1 MARIIPVG
9 EPANEAERMVLR
21 HLREA
26 APDDWIVVSNFELP
40 YGPGRPM
47 FEVDLA
53 IVADHAVYLADTK
66 GVHGRVQVRGGR
78 WYPQGAPF
86 PSPARKI
93 RNHARVAG
101 DLLARSR
108 AASAGL
114 GSVWCEGLVIL
125 PYPGATLHD
134 PDGRDEVSTHH
145 LDDLVPFLKRHR
157 PPGQGRRPGED
168 ISALREDIARVF
180 QAETRPPS
188 GPRRFG
194 HYEVVETLYEASP
207 GDLADLDGDP
217 ARRVSVYRV
226 RLADQPRSGTRILQA
241 HAVDPLLPD
250 GARSTAYAR
259 IGNPVQALSKLPP
272 SPYIVPCETSFPLDE
287 GDGYAVVLK
296 DVLAEALRV
305 RLDARG
311 QGALGADARRRVVD
325 GVLGGLA
332 VAHAHRVVHRYLSPE
347 TVLIGRNGTAM
358 LTGFDYAHPG
368 PGRPREESRG
378 IEAYA
383 HQSPAYLAPECHD
396 RPGVFSPATD
406 LYAAGVL
413 FHELYTGEEPALGTG
428 GTSIDSL
435 GDADRIDPELKAV
448 IRDLLSADP
457 AARPPARE
465 AIRRL
470 SRADTGRVRAQVRS
484 GGREE
489 SGDPFDWD
497 APHSYTNLPEGFRL
511 TEKFRVRSRLGQ
523 GQFGVVYRVF
533 NTLDDTDEVLKII
546 TRDRE
551 SVRERLESEYRILR
565 RIAPHPN
572 VVRLIDAEWLPK
584 GGFPYLRMEHVE
596 GQDLK
601 RVLDQGRPL
610 GPADVR
616 KLLDDCLAG
625 LAHLHACGVF
635 HCDIKPSNLLW
646 TAEGARI
653 LDLNAAVSADSTL
666 TPTLGSPRYLAPE
679 ATVLSRPSRE
689 ELTDLDLFALGIT
702 AYEALTGGYPWQGR
716 GTPPRGGQPLDP
728 RLLPGLTDLDPGF
741 TAVLLR
747 ALAPRRYERY
757 RDADEFRAALAA
769 VREVRLVPPTPEPA
783 ESRWPAATEGSAAQ
797 AGANP
802 FVGHLQTLY
811 SQSAR
816 TNAGTRGLDPAAYP
830 LYVATALDDRLRPDV
845 LAGRHRLVLITG
857 NAGDG
862 KTAFLQHLADEARRR
877 GARFGAARANGDDFT
892 LDGHSF
898 HTNHDGSQDEGDTD
912 NDTVLD
918 AFLAPYQG
926 ATAEAWPDDVTRL
939 VAVNEGRLVDFV
951 TRHQDRYPL
960 LADTVREGLT
970 TGRAAHGVAVVNLNA
985 RDVLADPD
993 GTGSIMHRMVAV
1005 LTDER
1010 RWQACG
1016 SCVLAPRCYA
1026 LHNARSFSHPTA
1038 GSQVTDRLA
1047 TLYRMT
1053 HLRGRLHI
1061 TLRDLRSALAYTL
1074 TSGRDCAQIH
1084 ALYARE
1090 EPEAAQ
1096 EILDS
1101 LYFTSWAGIHTGSEA
1116 SVEAGARTST
1126 RVSGLRT
1133 VSRLERTPIGPSR
1146 LGERDRLLV
1155 QLRDLDVAAV
1165 PDPQLD
1171 RRLDYTGPA
1180 AGHSLVSFDQRGDLD
1195 EQLLTEAFH
1204 ALPRTHQADRAQINA
1219 HRAYLAAARRRFYFE
1234 SLDDTRW
1241 RRLLP
1246 YQAADH
1252 FLRLLAGGH
1261 PGRKELEHVIEAVS
1275 RGEGMPR
1282 GLGHAPGQDLA
1293 LQVRAVQSGTVR
1305 SHRLF
1310 PAKHFTISADGP
1322 PASPYV
1328 ETSPR
1333 ELVVRHHPEDGRA
1346 HRAQLTVRLDLYELL
1361 DRLHRG
1367 HQPGIEDRQGQN
1379 LALAVFKNAL
1389 AATSY
1394 QEVLLHAPGSPPY
1407 RLCRLPDGALR
1418 LAPAARSDT
1427 FPGTDSRTSQASE
1440 GAH

>member
-1 MARIIPVG
+1 MARIIPIG

-21 HLREA
+21 HLREH

-40 YGPGRPM
+40 YGPRRPM

-53 IVADHAVYLADTK
+53 IIADHAVYLADTK

-78 WYPQGAPF
+78 WYPRGAPF

-108 AASAGL
+108 AASAQL

-134 PDGRDEVSTHH
+134 PDGRDEVSTYH
-145 LDDLVPFLKRHR
+145 LDDLVPYLKRHR
-157 PPGQGRRPGED
+157 PPSLGRLPGGGD

-207 GDLADLDGDP
+207 ADLADQDGDP

-241 HAVDPLLPD
+241 HAVDPLLPE
-250 GARSTAYAR
+250 GERSTAYAR

-272 SPYIVPCETSFPLDE
+272 SPFIVPCETSFPLDE

-296 DVLAEALRV
+296 DVHADALRV

-311 QGALGADARRRVVD
+311 QDTLGADARRRVVD

-332 VAHAHRVVHRYLSPE
+332 VAHAHRVVHRYLSPD
-347 TVLIGRNGTAM
+347 TVLVGRNGTAM

-368 PGRPREESRG
+368 PPRPRDESRG
-378 IEAYA
+378 MEAYTY
-383 HQSPAYLAPECHD
+383 QSPAYLAPECHEQ
-396 RPGVFSPATD
+396 PGVFSPETD

-413 FHELYTGEEPALGTG
+413 FHELYTGEEPAIGAG
-428 GTSIDSL
+428 GAPLDSL
-435 GDADRIDPELKAV
+435 DEVDRMDPELKAI
-448 IRDLLSADP
+448 IRELLSVDP

-470 SRADTGRVRAQVRS
+470 EGADKGRVRAQVRRA
-484 GGREE
+484 GRTE
-489 SGDPFDWD
+489 SGDSFDWED
-497 APHSYTNLPEGFRL
+497 PHSYADLPEGFRL
-511 TEKFRVRSRLGQ
+511 TERFRVRSRLGH
-523 GQFGVVYRVF
+523 GQFGVVYRVY

-551 SVRERLESEYRILR
+551 SVRARLESEYRILR

-572 VVRLIDAEWLPK
+572 VVRLIDAEFLPR
-584 GGFPYLRMEHVE
+584 GEFPYLRMEYAE
-596 GQDLK
+596 GMDLK

-616 KLLDDCLAG
+616 KLLEDCLAG
-625 LAHLHACGVF
+625 LAHLHASGVF

-646 TAEGARI
+646 TADGARI
-653 LDLNAAVSADSTL
+653 LDFNAAVSVDSTL
-666 TPTLGSPRYLAPE
+666 SPTLGSPRYLAPE
-679 ATVLSRPSRE
+679 AAGLTRPSRE
-689 ELTDLDLFALGIT
+689 ELTDLDLFALGIS

-716 GTPPRGGQPLDP
+716 GTPPRGAQPLDP
-728 RLLPGLTDLDPGF
+728 RRLPGLADLDPDF
-741 TAVLLR
+741 TSVLLR
-747 ALAPRRYERY
+747 ALAPRRHERY
-757 RDADEFRAALAA
+757 RDADEFRAALAK
-769 VREVRLVPPTPEPA
+769 VREVRLVPLAPEPDEA
-783 ESRWPAATEGSAAQ
+783 EWNAPAD
-797 AGANP
+797 AGAGSNP
-802 FVGHLQTLY
+802 FVSHLQTLY

-830 LYVATALDDRLRPDV
+830 LYVATALDNRLRPDV

-862 KTAFLQHLADEARRR
+862 KTAFLQRLADEARRR
-877 GARFGAARANGDDFT
+877 GAQFGPPRANGDDFT
-892 LDGHSF
+892 LGGRSF
-898 HTNHDGSQDEGDTD
+898 HTNHDGSQDEGDQD

-918 AFLAPYQG
+918 TFLAPYRG
-926 ATAEAWPDDVTRL
+926 ATADAWPDDQTRL
-939 VAVNEGRLVDFV
+939 IAVNEGRLVDFV
-951 TRHQDRYPL
+951 TRHRERYPL
-960 LADTVREGLT
+960 LADTVREGLS
-970 TGRAAHGVAVVNLNA
+970 TGRSAHGVVVVNLNA

-993 GTGSIMHRMVAV
+993 GTGSIMHRMIAV

-1010 RWQACG
+1010 HWQACG
-1016 SCVLAPRCYA
+1016 SCRLAPRCYA
-1026 LHNARSFSHPTA
+1026 LHNARTFSHPTA
-1038 GSQVTDRLA
+1038 GAQVTERLA
-1047 TLYRMT
+1047 TLYRMA

-1090 EPEAAQ
+1090 DPEAAQ

-1101 LYFTSWAGIHTGSEA
+1101 LYFTSWTGIHTGGHA
-1116 SVEAGARTST
+1116 DAATRGGAGVSTS
-1126 RVSGLRT
+1126 RSGG
-1133 VSRLERTPIGPSR
+1133 TPESGTPR
-1146 LGERDRLLV
+1146 PHERDRLLT

-1180 AGHSLVSFDQRGDLD
+1180 AGYTLVSFDQRGDLD
-1195 EQLLTEAFH
+1195 ERLLTDAFR
-1204 ALPRTHQADRAQINA
+1204 ALPRTHQADKAQIAA

-1241 RRLLP
+1241 RTLLP
-1246 YQAADH
+1246 YQAADR
-1252 FLRLLAGGH
+1252 FLNLLSGGQPGPEELARL
-1261 PGRKELEHVIEAVS
+1261 IEAIS

-1282 GLGHAPGQDLA
+1282 GLGQEGGRHLA
-1293 LQVRAVQSGTVR
+1293 LQVRAVPGGTVR

-1310 PAKHFTISADGP
+1310 PAEHFTIGVDSP

-1328 ETSPR
+1328 ETGPR
-1333 ELVVRHHPEDGRA
+1333 QLVVRHHPEDGRP

-1367 HQPGIEDRQGQN
+1367 HQPGVEDRQGQN

-1389 AATSY
+1389 NATSY
-1394 QEVLLHAPGSPPY
+1394 QEVLLNAPGSPPY
-1407 RLCRLPDGALR
+1407 RLRRLPNGSLR
-1418 LAPAARSDT
+1418 LAPAAQADT
-1427 FPGTDSRTSQASE
+1427 PPDTPSHPAPE
-1440 GAH
+1440 GAR

>member
-1 MARIIPVG
+1 MARIIPIG

-21 HLREA
+21 HLREH
-26 APDDWIVVSNFELP
+26 APDDWIVVANFELP
-40 YGPGRPM
+40 YGPRRPM

-66 GVHGRVQVRGGR
+66 GVHGRVRVRGGR
-78 WYPQGAPF
+78 WYPRGMSF

-101 DLLARSR
+101 DLLRRSR
-108 AASAGL
+108 AASTGL
-114 GSVWCEGLVIL
+114 GSVWCEGMVVL
-125 PYPGATLHD
+125 PYPGATLSD
-134 PDGRDEVSTHH
+134 PDGVDEANTCH
-145 LDDLVPFLKRHR
+145 LDDMVSFIERDQEAR
-157 PPGQGRRPGED
+157 RGRSPGDD
-168 ISALREDIARVF
+168 ISALREEIARVF

-188 GPRRFG
+188 GPRTFG
-194 HYEVVETLYEASP
+194 HYQVVETLYEASP
-207 GDLADLDGDP
+207 TDLADQDGDP

-226 RLADQPRSGTRILQA
+226 RLTDQPRSGTRVLQA

-250 GARSTAYAR
+250 GERSTAYAR
-259 IGNPVQALSKLPP
+259 IGNPVQALDKLPS
-272 SPYIVPCETSFPLDE
+272 SPYIVPCETSFRLDE

-296 DVLAEALRV
+296 DVCAEALRV
-305 RLDARG
+305 RIDAQG
-311 QGALGADARRRVVD
+311 QEALGADARRRIVD

-332 VAHAHRVVHRYLSPE
+332 VAHAHRVVHRYLSPD
-347 TVLIGRNGTAM
+347 TVLIGNNGVAM

-368 PGRPREESRG
+368 PPRPRDESRG

-383 HQSPAYLAPECHD
+383 HQSPAYLAPECHA
-396 RPGVFSPATD
+396 RPGTFSPATD

-413 FHELYTGEEPALGTG
+413 FHELYTGEEPSLGAG
-428 GTSIDSL
+428 GIPLDSL
-435 GDADRIDPELKAV
+435 DEADRIDRELKSS
-448 IRDLLSADP
+448 IRELLSAAPGD
-457 AARPPARE
+457 RPPARE
-465 AIRRL
+465 VIERLASADRR
-470 SRADTGRVRAQVRS
+470 RARGRGPS
-484 GGREE
+484 GGSEE
-489 SGDPFDWD
+489 ETGGDQFDWGD
-497 APHSYTNLPEGFRL
+497 PHSYTELPEGFRL
-511 TEKFRVRSRLGQ
+511 TERFRVRSRLGQ

-584 GGFPYLRMEHVE
+584 GGFPYLRMEFAE

-601 RVLDQGRPL
+601 RVLDHGRPL

-625 LAHLHACGVF
+625 LAHLHAGGVY

-646 TAEGARI
+646 TADGARI

-679 ATVLSRPSRE
+679 ATRMNRPSRE
-689 ELTDLDLFALGIT
+689 ELTDLDLFALGIS

-728 RLLPGLTDLDPGF
+728 RRLPGLADLDPDF

-747 ALAPRRYERY
+747 ALAPRRHARY

-769 VREVRLVPPTPEPA
+769 VREVRLVPPAPEPD
-783 ESRWPAATEGSAAQ
+783 ERPRPPVSTDGDT

-830 LYVATALDDRLRPDV
+830 LYVATALDERLRPDI

-877 GARFGAARANGDDFT
+877 GARFGAARANGDDFG
-892 LDGHSF
+892 LDDRSF

-918 AFLAPYQG
+918 TFLAPYQG
-926 ATAEAWPDDVTRL
+926 VDAKHWPDDATRL
-939 VAVNEGRLVDFV
+939 VAVNEGRLIDFV
-951 TRHQDRYPL
+951 TRHQERYPL
-960 LADTVREGLT
+960 LADTVRQGLT
-970 TGRAAHGVAVVNLNA
+970 TGHATHGVAVVNLNA

-993 GTGSIMHRMVAV
+993 GNGSIMHRMVAA

-1010 RWQACG
+1010 HWHACG
-1016 SCVLAPRCYA
+1016 SCALAPRCYA
-1026 LHNARSFSHPTA
+1026 LHNARTFAHPTA
-1038 GSQVTDRLA
+1038 GAQVTERLA
-1047 TLYRMT
+1047 TLYRMA

-1074 TSGRDCAQIH
+1074 TSGRDCADIH
-1084 ALYARE
+1084 TLYARE
-1090 EPEAAQ
+1090 EPRATQ

-1101 LYFTSWAGIHTGSEA
+1101 LYFTSWTGTHTRGHPDPQASAREGSRTA
-1116 SVEAGARTST
+1116 ARAAKAPADAP
-1126 RVSGLRT
+1126 R
-1133 VSRLERTPIGPSR
+1133 PD
-1146 LGERDRLLV
+1146 ERDRLLA

-1171 RRLDYTGPA
+1171 RKLDYTGPA
-1180 AGHSLVSFDQRGDLD
+1180 GGHALVSFDQRGDLD
-1195 EQLLTEAFH
+1195 ERLLTDAFE
-1204 ALPRTHQADRAQINA
+1204 ALPRTHQADRDRITA

-1246 YQAADH
+1246 YQAADR
-1252 FLRLLAGGH
+1252 FLRLLAGGQ
-1261 PGRKELEHVIEAVS
+1261 PGPEELARIIEAVS

-1282 GLGHAPGQDLA
+1282 GLGRRAGSDLA
-1293 LQVRAVQSGTVR
+1293 LQVRSVPGGTVR

-1310 PAKHFTISADGP
+1310 PTDQFTIAVGGP

-1328 ETSPR
+1328 ETGPR

-1367 HQPGIEDRQGQN
+1367 YQPGVEDRQGQN

-1394 QEVLLHAPGSPPY
+1394 QEVLLNAPGSSPH
-1407 RLCRLPDGALR
+1407 RLRRLPDGALR
-1418 LAPAARSDT
+1418 LAPVAPPDTPPGPDHDPAAE
-1427 FPGTDSRTSQASE
+1427 GSR
-1440 GAH
+1440 

>member
-1 MARIIPVG
+1 MARIIPIG
-9 EPANEAERMVLR
+9 EPANEGERMVLR
-21 HLREA
+21 HLREH
-26 APDDWIVVSNFELP
+26 APDDWIVVANFELP

-78 WYPQGAPF
+78 WYPQGMSF

-93 RNHARVAG
+93 RNHARVAA

-108 AASAGL
+108 AASGRL

-125 PYPGATLHD
+125 PYRGATLHD
-134 PDGRDEVSTHH
+134 PDGRDEVTTHQ
-145 LDDLVPFLKRHR
+145 LADLVPFIERHR
-157 PPGQGRRPGED
+157 PSGHGRGPSDD
-168 ISALREDIARVF
+168 ISGLREDIARVF

-188 GPRRFG
+188 GARRFG
-194 HYEVVETLYEASP
+194 HYEVVEALYEASP
-207 GDLADLDGDP
+207 ADLADQDGDP

-241 HAVDPLLPD
+241 HAVDPLLAD
-250 GARSTAYAR
+250 GERSTAYAR
-259 IGNPVQALSKLPP
+259 IGNPVQALSKLPS

-311 QGALGADARRRVVD
+311 QGTLGADAKRRVVD

-332 VAHAHRVVHRYLSPE
+332 VAHAHRVVHRYLSPDA
-347 TVLIGRNGTAM
+347 VLIGRNGTAM

-368 PGRPREESRG
+368 PPRPREESRG

-383 HQSPAYLAPECHD
+383 HQSPAYLAPECHK
-396 RPGVFSPATD
+396 RPGVFSSATD

-413 FHELYTGEEPALGTG
+413 FHELYTGEEPALGAG
-428 GTSIDSL
+428 GTPLDSL
-435 GDADRIDPELKAV
+435 DEADRLDPELKSV
-448 IRDLLSADP
+448 IRELLSAAPDD
-457 AARPPARE
+457 RPPARE
-465 AIRRL
+465 VIERL
-470 SRADTGRVRAQVRS
+470 ARADTRRARTRVPRQGRD
-484 GGREE
+484 E
-489 SGDPFDWD
+489 SDDPFDWD
-497 APHSYTNLPEGFRL
+497 DPHSYAALPEGFRL
-511 TEKFRVRSRLGQ
+511 TERFRVRSPLGH

-551 SVRERLESEYRILR
+551 SVRERLVSEYRILR

-572 VVRLIDAEWLPK
+572 LVRLIDAEFLPK
-584 GGFPYLRMEHVE
+584 GDFPYLRMEFAE

-625 LAHLHACGVF
+625 LAHLHAGGVF

-646 TAEGARI
+646 TADGTRI
-653 LDLNAAVSADSTL
+653 LDFNAAVSADSTL

-679 ATVLSRPSRE
+679 ATSLTRPSRE
-689 ELTDLDLFALGIT
+689 ELTDLDLFALGIS

-716 GTPPRGGQPLDP
+716 GTPPRGGTPLDP
-728 RLLPGLTDLDPGF
+728 RRLPGLADLDPDF

-769 VREVRLVPPTPEPA
+769 VREVRLVPRAPEQEAPRQPA
-783 ESRWPAATEGSAAQ
+783 PVEGDVEAAGS
-797 AGANP
+797 NP

-845 LAGRHRLVLITG
+845 LAGHHRLVLITG

-877 GARFGAARANGDDFT
+877 GARFDAARANGDDFT
-892 LDGHSF
+892 LDGRSF

-918 AFLAPYQG
+918 TFLAPYRG
-926 ATAEAWPDDVTRL
+926 ADAEDWPDDATRL
-939 VAVNEGRLVDFV
+939 VAVNEGRLVDFI
-951 TRHQDRYPL
+951 TRHQERYPL
-960 LADTVREGLT
+960 LAETVRDSLT

-1005 LTDER
+1005 LTDDR
-1010 RWQACG
+1010 HWQACG
-1016 SCVLAPRCYA
+1016 SCALAPRCYA
-1026 LHNARSFSHPTA
+1026 LHNARTFAHPTA
-1038 GSQVTDRLA
+1038 GAQVTERLA
-1047 TLYRMT
+1047 TLYRMA

-1074 TSGRDCAQIH
+1074 TSGRDCAEIH
-1084 ALYARE
+1084 SLYGRE

-1101 LYFTSWAGIHTGSEA
+1101 LYFTSWTGIHTGGPKDSGSA
-1116 SVEAGARTST
+1116 TS
-1126 RVSGLRT
+1126 
-1133 VSRLERTPIGPSR
+1133 SRPRRKPADAPR
-1146 LGERDRLLV
+1146 ADERDRLLA

-1180 AGHSLVSFDQRGDLD
+1180 AGHTLVSFDQRGDLD
-1195 EQLLTEAFH
+1195 ERLLTDAFE
-1204 ALPRTHQADRAQINA
+1204 ALPRTHQAERAQITA
-1219 HRAYLAAARRRFYFE
+1219 HRSYLAAARRRFYFE

-1241 RRLLP
+1241 RSLLP
-1246 YQAADH
+1246 YQAADR
-1252 FLRLLAGGH
+1252 FLRLLADGQ
-1261 PGRKELEHVIEAVS
+1261 PGPEELARIVEAVS

-1282 GLGHAPGQDLA
+1282 GLGQADGQDLA
-1293 LQVRAVQSGTVR
+1293 LQVRAVAGGTVR

-1310 PAKHFTISADGP
+1310 PAEHFTIGVDGP

-1328 ETSPR
+1328 ETGPR
-1333 ELVVRHHPEDGRA
+1333 ELVVRHHPEDGRV

-1367 HQPGIEDRQGQN
+1367 HQPGVEDRQGQN

-1394 QEVLLHAPGSPPY
+1394 QEVLLNAPGSPPH
-1407 RLCRLPDGALR
+1407 RLRRLPDGALR
-1418 LAPAARSDT
+1418 LAPATRPT
-1427 FPGTDSRTSQASE
+1427 TPPGAGADPSPE

>member
-1 MARIIPVG
+1 MARIIPIG

-21 HLREA
+21 HLRER
-26 APDDWIVVSNFELP
+26 APDDWIVVANFELP

-53 IVADHAVYLADTK
+53 IIADHAVYLADTK

-125 PYPGATLHD
+125 PYQGATLHD
-134 PDGRDEVSTHH
+134 PDGRDEASTYH
-145 LDDLVPFLKRHR
+145 LDDLVPFITRHR
-157 PPGQGRRPGED
+157 PPQHNRRPGDD

-194 HYEVVETLYEASP
+194 HYEVVEALYEASP
-207 GDLADLDGDP
+207 ADLADQDGDP

-241 HAVDPLLPD
+241 HSVDPLLPD
-250 GARSTAYAR
+250 GERSTAYAR
-259 IGNPVQALSKLPP
+259 IGNPVQALSKLPS

-332 VAHAHRVVHRYLSPE
+332 VAHAHRVVHRYLSPD

-368 PGRPREESRG
+368 PPRPRDESRG

-383 HQSPAYLAPECHD
+383 HQSPAYLAPECHE
-396 RPGVFSPATD
+396 RPGIFSPATD

-413 FHELYTGEEPALGTG
+413 FHELYTGEEPALGSG
-428 GTSIDSL
+428 GTPLDSL
-435 GDADRIDPELKAV
+435 DDADRIDPELKAV
-448 IRDLLSADP
+448 IRELLSAAPGD
-457 AARPPARE
+457 RPPARE
-465 AIRRL
+465 AIEQL
-470 SRADTGRVRAQVRS
+470 ARADTRRARVRGP
-484 GGREE
+484 GGGGEE

-497 APHSYTNLPEGFRL
+497 DPHSYTDLPEGFRL
-511 TEKFRVRSRLGQ
+511 TERFRVRSRLGH

-546 TRDRE
+546 TRDRD
-551 SVRERLESEYRILR
+551 SVRERLVSEYRILR

-572 VVRLIDAEWLPK
+572 LVRLIDAEFLPK
-584 GGFPYLRMEHVE
+584 GDFPYLRMEFAE

-625 LAHLHACGVF
+625 LAHLHAGGVF

-646 TAEGARI
+646 TADGARI
-653 LDLNAAVSADSTL
+653 LDFNAAVSADSTL

-679 ATVLSRPSRE
+679 ATRLTRPSRE
-689 ELTDLDLFALGIT
+689 ELTDLDLFALGIS

-728 RLLPGLTDLDPGF
+728 RRLPGLADLDPDF

-757 RDADEFRAALAA
+757 RDADEFRAALGA
-769 VREVRLVPPTPEPA
+769 VREVRLVPPAPEQEEPRRPAPA
-783 ESRWPAATEGSAAQ
+783 EGDADEASS
-797 AGANP
+797 NP

-811 SQSAR
+811 SQSGR

-877 GARFGAARANGDDFT
+877 GARFGQARANGDDFT
-892 LDGHSF
+892 LDGRSF

-918 AFLAPYQG
+918 TFLAPYSG
-926 ATAEAWPDDVTRL
+926 ATAQNWPADATRL

-951 TRHQDRYPL
+951 TRHQERYPL
-960 LADTVREGLT
+960 LADTVRDGLT
-970 TGRAAHGVAVVNLNA
+970 TGRAAHGIAVVNLNA
-985 RDVLADPD
+985 RDVLADPE

-1010 RWQACG
+1010 HWQACG
-1016 SCVLAPRCYA
+1016 SCALAPRCYA
-1026 LHNARSFSHPTA
+1026 LHNARTFAHPTA
-1038 GSQVTDRLA
+1038 GTQVAERLA
-1047 TLYRMT
+1047 TLYRMA

-1074 TSGRDCAQIH
+1074 TSGRDCAEIH

-1101 LYFTSWAGIHTGSEA
+1101 LYFTSWTGIHTGGRPDTQAA
-1116 SVEAGARTST
+1116 SGGGTRTSALPGRTPAGAPR
-1126 RVSGLRT
+1126 
-1133 VSRLERTPIGPSR
+1133 PD
-1146 LGERDRLLV
+1146 ERDRLLA

-1180 AGHSLVSFDQRGDLD
+1180 AGHTLVSFDQRGDLD
-1195 EQLLTEAFH
+1195 ERLLTDAFE
-1204 ALPRTHQADRAQINA
+1204 ALPRTHQADSAQVTA

-1241 RRLLP
+1241 RSLLP
-1246 YQAADH
+1246 YQAADR
-1252 FLRLLAGGH
+1252 FLRLLAGGQ
-1261 PGRKELEHVIEAVS
+1261 PGREELARIVEAVS

-1282 GLGHAPGQDLA
+1282 GLGQADGRDLA
-1293 LQVRAVQSGTVR
+1293 LQVRAVPGGTVR

-1310 PAKHFTISADGP
+1310 PAEHFTIGVDGP

-1328 ETSPR
+1328 ETGPR

-1367 HQPGIEDRQGQN
+1367 HQPGVEDRQGQN

-1394 QEVLLHAPGSPPY
+1394 QEVLLNAPGSPPH
-1407 RLCRLPDGALR
+1407 RLRRLPDGALR
-1418 LAPAARSDT
+1418 LAPVARPTTPPDTGSD
-1427 FPGTDSRTSQASE
+1427 PAPE
-1440 GAH
+1440 GAR

>member
-1 MARIIPVG
+1 MARIIPIG

-21 HLREA
+21 HLREQ

-40 YGPGRPM
+40 YGPGRPV

-78 WYPQGAPF
+78 WYPRGAPF

-108 AASAGL
+108 AAGARL

-125 PYPGATLHD
+125 PYQGATLSD

-145 LDDLVPFLKRHR
+145 LDDLIAFLRRHR
-157 PPGQGRRPGED
+157 PPGHERRPGGGD
-168 ISALREDIARVF
+168 ISALRENIARVF

-207 GDLADLDGDP
+207 ADLADQNGDP

-241 HAVDPLLPD
+241 HAVDPLLPEA
-250 GARSTAYAR
+250 ARSTAYAR
-259 IGNPVQALSKLPP
+259 IGNPVQALSKLPS

-287 GDGYAVVLK
+287 DDGYAVVLK
-296 DVLAEALRV
+296 DVPAEALRV

-311 QGALGADARRRVVD
+311 PGALGADARRRVVD

-332 VAHAHRVVHRYLSPE
+332 VAHAHNVVHRHLGPD
-347 TVLIGRNGTAM
+347 TVLVGRNGTAM

-368 PGRPREESRG
+368 PPRPRDESRG

-383 HQSPAYLAPECHD
+383 HQSPSYLAPECHV
-396 RPGVFSPATD
+396 RPGTFSRATD

-413 FHELYTGEEPALGTG
+413 FHELYAGEEPALGAG
-428 GTSIDSL
+428 GVPLDSL
-435 GDADRIDPELKAV
+435 DDVDRMDPTLKSV
-448 IRDLLSADP
+448 VRDLLAADP
-457 AARPPARE
+457 AARPSAGE
-465 AIRRL
+465 VIRRL
-470 SRADTGRVRAQVRS
+470 AGADRGRARTQSRRGRH
-484 GGREE
+484 EE
-489 SGDPFDWD
+489 SGAFDWD
-497 APHSYTNLPEGFRL
+497 DPHSYTDLPEGFRL
-511 TEKFRVRSRLGQ
+511 TEKFRVRAPLGH

-533 NTLDDTDEVLKII
+533 NTLDDTDEVVKII

-551 SVRERLESEYRILR
+551 SVRARLESEYRVLR

-572 VVRLIDAEWLPK
+572 LVRLIDAEFLPR
-584 GGFPYLRMEHVE
+584 GEFPYLRMEYVE

-625 LAHLHACGVF
+625 LAHLHAGGVF

-646 TAEGARI
+646 TADGARI
-653 LDLNAAVSADSTL
+653 LDFNAAVSTDSTL

-679 ATVLSRPSRE
+679 ATALTRPGRE
-689 ELTDLDLFALGIT
+689 ELTDLDLFALGVS
-702 AYEALTGGYPWQGR
+702 AYEALTGGYPWPGR

-728 RLLPGLTDLDPGF
+728 RRLPGLADLDPDF

-747 ALAPRRYERY
+747 AVAPRRHERY
-757 RDADEFRAALAA
+757 RDADAFRAALSA
-769 VREVRLVPPTPEPA
+769 VREVRLVPPAPDPEEAAPVTSA
-783 ESRWPAATEGSAAQ
+783 ETGADR

-811 SQSAR
+811 SQNAR
-816 TNAGTRGLDPAAYP
+816 TNAGTRGLDPDAYP

-877 GARFGAARANGDDFT
+877 GALFGEARANGDDFT
-892 LDGHSF
+892 LDGRSF

-918 AFLAPYQG
+918 TFLASYRG
-926 ATAEAWPDDVTRL
+926 ADAAAWPDDVSRL

-951 TRHQDRYPL
+951 TRHQEHYPL
-960 LADTVREGLT
+960 LAATVGEALT
-970 TGRAAHGVAVVNLNA
+970 TGSTAHGVAVVNLNA

-993 GTGSIMHRMVAV
+993 GTGSIMHRMVAA

-1010 RWQACG
+1010 HWQACG
-1016 SCVLAPRCYA
+1016 SCALAPRCYA
-1026 LHNARSFSHPTA
+1026 PHNARTFSHPTA
-1038 GSQVTDRLA
+1038 GPQVTERLA
-1047 TLYRMT
+1047 TLFRMA

-1084 ALYARE
+1084 TLYGRE
-1090 EPEAAQ
+1090 DPGAAQ

-1101 LYFTSWAGIHTGSEA
+1101 LYFTSWTGTHTGGGVDTPRDAATGA
-1116 SVEAGARTST
+1116 SGSR
-1126 RVSGLRT
+1126 SG
-1133 VSRLERTPIGPSR
+1133 PGPADAPR
-1146 LGERDRLLV
+1146 PDERDRLLT

-1171 RRLDYTGPA
+1171 RKLDYTGPA
-1180 AGHSLVSFDQRGDLD
+1180 AGHALVSFDQRGDLD
-1195 EQLLTEAFH
+1195 ERLLTDAFT
-1204 ALPRTHQADRAQINA
+1204 ALPRTHQADRAQISA

-1246 YQAADH
+1246 YQAADR
-1252 FLRLLAGGH
+1252 FLRLLAGGQ
-1261 PGRKELEHVIEAVS
+1261 PGPEELTRLVEAVS

-1282 GLGHAPGQDLA
+1282 GLDPDSGQDLA
-1293 LQVRAVQSGTVR
+1293 LQVRAVPGGTVR

-1310 PAKHFTISADGP
+1310 PAGQFTIGVAGP
-1322 PASPYV
+1322 PASRYV
-1328 ETSPR
+1328 ETGPR
-1333 ELVVRHHPEDGRA
+1333 ELVVRHRPEDGRA

-1367 HQPGIEDRQGQN
+1367 HQPGVEDRQGQN

-1394 QEVLLHAPGSPPY
+1394 QEVLLNAPGSPPY
-1407 RLCRLPDGALR
+1407 RLRRLPDGALC
-1418 LAPAARSDT
+1418 LAPATRPENPSNPNPNPDSDPE
-1427 FPGTDSRTSQASE
+1427 PGTDPE
-1440 GAH
+1440 GAR

>member
-1 MARIIPVG
+1 MARIIPIG

-21 HLREA
+21 HLRER
-26 APDDWIVVSNFELP
+26 APDDWIVVANFELP

-108 AASAGL
+108 AASARL

-134 PDGRDEVSTHH
+134 PDGRDEVSTYH
-145 LDDLVPFLKRHR
+145 LDDLVPFLQRHR
-157 PPGQGRRPGED
+157 PPDHGRRPGGDD

-207 GDLADLDGDP
+207 ADLADQDGDP

-241 HAVDPLLPD
+241 HAVDPLLPEA
-250 GARSTAYAR
+250 ARSTAYAR
-259 IGNPVQALSKLPP
+259 IGNPVQALSKLPS
-272 SPYIVPCETSFPLDE
+272 SPFIVPCETSFPLDE

-311 QGALGADARRRVVD
+311 QVTLGADARRRVVD
-325 GVLGGLA
+325 GVLAGLA
-332 VAHAHRVVHRYLSPE
+332 VAHAHRVVHRYLSPDS
-347 TVLIGRNGTAM
+347 VLIGRNGTAM

-368 PGRPREESRG
+368 PPRPRDESRG

-383 HQSPAYLAPECHD
+383 HQSPAYLAPECHE

-413 FHELYTGEEPALGTG
+413 FHELYTGEEPTLGAG
-428 GTSIDSL
+428 AILLDSL
-435 GDADRIDPELKAV
+435 DDADRIDPELKAIV
-448 IRDLLSADP
+448 RELLSADP

-470 SRADTGRVRAQVRS
+470 ESADKGRVRAQVRWP
-484 GGREE
+484 GRAE
-489 SGDPFDWD
+489 SGDSFDWD
-497 APHSYTNLPEGFRL
+497 DPHSYTDLPEGFRL
-511 TEKFRVRSRLGQ
+511 TERFRVRSRLGH
-523 GQFGVVYRVF
+523 GQFGVVYQVY

-551 SVRERLESEYRILR
+551 SVRERLESEYRVLR

-572 VVRLIDAEWLPK
+572 LVRLIDAEFLPR
-584 GGFPYLRMEHVE
+584 GEFPYLRMEYVE

-625 LAHLHACGVF
+625 LAHLHAGGVF

-646 TAEGARI
+646 TADGARI
-653 LDLNAAVSADSTL
+653 LDFNAAVSADSTL

-679 ATVLSRPSRE
+679 ATGLTRPSRE
-689 ELTDLDLFALGIT
+689 ELTDLDLFALGIS

-728 RLLPGLTDLDPGF
+728 RRMAGLADLDPGF

-747 ALAPRRYERY
+747 ALAPRRHERY
-757 RDADEFRAALAA
+757 RDADEFRVALAK
-769 VREVRLVPPTPEPA
+769 VREVRLVPPAPEPEETRRPAPADGGTA
-783 ESRWPAATEGSAAQ
+783 EAGS
-797 AGANP
+797 NS
-802 FVGHLQTLY
+802 FVSHLQTLY

-816 TNAGTRGLDPAAYP
+816 TNAGTRGLDPAAYS
-830 LYVATALDDRLRPDV
+830 LYVATALDNQLRPDV
-845 LAGRHRLVLITG
+845 LAGLHRLVLITG

-877 GARFGAARANGDDFT
+877 GARFGEARANGDDFT
-892 LDGHSF
+892 LDGRSF
-898 HTNHDGSQDEGDTD
+898 HTNHDGSQDEGEHD

-918 AFLAPYQG
+918 TFLAPYRG
-926 ATAEAWPDDVTRL
+926 ATADAWPDDQTRL

-951 TRHQDRYPL
+951 TRHQEHYPL
-960 LADTVREGLT
+960 LADTVRDGLT
-970 TGRAAHGVAVVNLNA
+970 TGLTAHGVAVVNLNA

-993 GTGSIMHRMVAV
+993 GTGSIMHRMIGV

-1010 RWQACG
+1010 HWQACG
-1016 SCVLAPRCYA
+1016 SCPLAPRCYA
-1026 LHNARSFSHPTA
+1026 PHNARTFSHPTA
-1038 GSQVTDRLA
+1038 GAQVTERLA
-1047 TLYRMT
+1047 TLYRMA

-1101 LYFTSWAGIHTGSEA
+1101 LYFTSWTGIHTSGHPDSGTGAGSGA
-1116 SVEAGARTST
+1116 SASAARTGARSGRTTEGGTS
-1126 RVSGLRT
+1126 R
-1133 VSRLERTPIGPSR
+1133 PD
-1146 LGERDRLLV
+1146 ERDRLLT

-1180 AGHSLVSFDQRGDLD
+1180 AGHTLVSFDQRGDLD
-1195 EQLLTEAFH
+1195 ERLLTDAFY
-1204 ALPRTHQADRAQINA
+1204 ALPRTHQADRAQISA

-1234 SLDDTRW
+1234 SLDDARW
-1241 RRLLP
+1241 RTLLP
-1246 YQAADH
+1246 YQAADR
-1252 FLRLLAGGH
+1252 FLNLLSGGQPGPEELARL
-1261 PGRKELEHVIEAVS
+1261 IEAVS

-1282 GLGHAPGQDLA
+1282 GLGQAGGSDLA
-1293 LQVRAVQSGTVR
+1293 LQVRAVPGGTVR

-1310 PAKHFTISADGP
+1310 PAEHFTIGVDGP

-1328 ETSPR
+1328 ETGPR
-1333 ELVVRHHPEDGRA
+1333 QLVVRHHPEDGRP

-1367 HQPGIEDRQGQN
+1367 HQPGVEDRQGQN

-1389 AATSY
+1389 TATSY
-1394 QEVLLHAPGSPPY
+1394 QEILLNAPGSPPY
-1407 RLCRLPDGALR
+1407 RLRRLPDGSLR
-1418 LAPAARSDT
+1418 LAPAAQPDT
-1427 FPGTDSRTSQASE
+1427 QPGTPPHPAPE
-1440 GAH
+1440 GAR